1 MWANTFRKTR
11 SCANSWFGVFKHVF
25 SWRVQWRVQ
34 RKKTSS
40 KNKYIKYTGIFCIS
54 FCICICSRVH
64 TFVLMFK
71 FGRWSTSTTFWRITR
86 STGAGFKNISGFINY
101 FSSAQNV
108 KVHLIS
114 LFPRFQISK
123 HLWFHKISF
132 Q

>member
-1 MWANTFRKTR
+1 MCQFVIWGFQTR
-11 SCANSWFGVFKHVF
+11 FLLKSAMDSAKE
-25 SWRVQWRVQ
+25 
-34 RKKTSS
+34 KTSS

-86 STGAGFKNISGFINY
+86 SMGAGFKNISGFINY

-108 KVHLIS
+108 KVHLMS

-123 HLWFHKISF
+123 TSLVS
-132 Q
+132 